1 MYHLRLRV
9 TRLQLL
15 GQTDYTRSKPKPAQP
30 MGQQMDD
37 WLHNLPIPLMA
48 LVIFGGVY
56 LLAFVI
62 YAGVFATATHRRSF
76 KAISAGMLSPLGVVF
91 GLFVVF
97 TAAQVWSDNDRASTA
112 VSREATA
119 LRTVLVLAASF
130 PGEPENKLRSL
141 VREYVQQAATVEWP
155 MMAHRAASLNA
166 PSPALVQALQLV
178 LSLKTAGSGQEIAQ
192 REIVSS
198 LEKAL
203 DARRHRILV
212 SRAEVNIV
220 KWSCLLLIAVC
231 ALAAIAFVHCDDPLA
246 GLVSLALFATGVAA
260 SILLITAYDRPFIG
274 QLSISPQPLLQIL
287 PDSPSS
293 G

>member
-1 MYHLRLRV
+1 M
-9 TRLQLL
+9 
-15 GQTDYTRSKPKPAQP
+15 S
-30 MGQQMDD
+30 D
-37 WLHNLPIPLMA
+37 WLHNLPIPWMA
-48 LVIFGGVY
+48 LIIFGSVY

-62 YAGVFATATHRRSF
+62 HAGVSAAATHKRIRSF

-97 TAAQVWSDNDRASTA
+97 TAAQVWSDSDRASTA
-112 VSREATA
+112 VSQEATA
-119 LRTVLVLAASF
+119 LRSVLVLAASF

-155 MMAHRAASLNA
+155 MMARRAASLNA
-166 PSPALVQALQLV
+166 PSSPLIQALQLV

-198 LEKAL
+198 LERAL
-203 DARRHRILV
+203 DSRRHRILV
-212 SRAEVNIV
+212 SRVEVNMV
-220 KWSCLLLIAVC
+220 KWSCLLLQAVC
-231 ALAAIAFVHCDDPLA
+231 ALVAIAFVHCDDPLA
-246 GLVSLALFATGVAA
+246 GLVSLALFATGIAA
-260 SILLITAYDRPFIG
+260 SILLIAAHDRPFIG
-274 QLSISPQPLLQIL
+274 QISISPQPLLQIL